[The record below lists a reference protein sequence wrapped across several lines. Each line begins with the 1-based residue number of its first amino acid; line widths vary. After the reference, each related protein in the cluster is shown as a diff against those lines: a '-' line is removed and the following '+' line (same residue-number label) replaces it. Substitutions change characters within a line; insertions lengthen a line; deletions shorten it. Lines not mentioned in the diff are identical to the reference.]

1 MAIKSAL
8 NPGAIV
14 NERPVSVSAATNFI
28 TGGSDL
34 GQGVLSSAAN
44 KIVGFGRGTGTVAP
58 KVPDLGSIINTLS
71 TNILNN
77 VEGKL
82 QSINQNVV
90 NIVNNTLKTISTDY
104 KGKLAQL
111 ESDRPNNVLNNF
123 LRLYKD
129 ALGFIQ
135 FLGNRKNI
143 KTLGDNLEALRK
155 VFQETFDVAKIIRK
169 TIIKIVEQLSN
180 LPTASGA
187 GGGGLNLDVN
197 IPGANILG
205 KTAPKGLS
213 GKFGK
218 AALIGGGVVAA
229 GALGSK
235 VVSGMADVG
244 GDVTPTPMGDQSGGL
259 SGPILDKFNGIL
271 DKFSAAI
278 ANFKPGN
285 TTNTKTMGTSTS
297 QQTGDDQKTPRT
309 DGKTPPPDAYIN
321 PSDIKADTPEAKAAI
336 ATIRQAEGTAGKDG
350 YSKFFGGSLYGGDL
364 TTKTVSEVVTLQK
377 QFLAEGRGKYK
388 GGQSAAVGAGQFME
402 PEVFTKSMGVDPSKQ
417 KFDEEFQNKLIVYYA
432 KRKNIDLNKP
442 LSKKDF
448 DSLQTIWSGLG
459 TYYNQTTRTSGQSFD
474 LYKKN
479 LEKVK
484 QGNVQPGKVSAAP
497 SQSTTA
503 QEVSKQVAQTPGA
516 NQPAKSLI
524 VPIDASS
531 REQIQQNKPVTVTQ
545 RPVMSTQGTSIP
557 NIKSTNG
564 NNYLTLYSKLT
575 YNIV

>member
-1 MAIKSAL
+1 VAIKSAL

-155 VFQETFDVAKIIRK
+155 VFQKTFDVAKVIRK

-180 LPTASGA
+180 LPTASGSA
-187 GGGGLNLDVN
+187 GGLNLDVN
-197 IPGANILG
+197 IPGANVLG
-205 KTAPKGLS
+205 RAAPKGLAS
-213 GKFGK
+213 KFGK

-309 DGKTPPPDAYIN
+309 DGKTPLPYAYIN